1 MTYNTKLTHID
12 HVDDL
17 PLIHGMDGINIALG
31 LLDQCWNALLCG
43 GSDQIYISEKM
54 DGSPSFVIGNV
65 KYDPLTGEQFDNYRI
80 FVSTKGI
87 FNKTKPYVF
96 YDEKSLVNHFGAGPL
111 AYSLTD
117 IINFVGPH
125 VEKTRIYQGDLMYS
139 LDTPYNVFGGTIYIN
154 PNPSGVTL
162 VLPQKNEAGLDLDMG
177 RIGVAIHTEYSG
189 GTLIADMTPSPKIM
203 QGNWYRDNQDI
214 AFETYFFDPYR
225 SDIEFD
231 SSIKSEAYS
240 YGMLRSAIRK
250 TIVEYIEDIMRSGAV
265 DVLRIEGSKLKD
277 FVNSC
282 VRHGIAP
289 SVDVY
294 KSYIVALANIKVYT
308 TSKRQLEHEKRT
320 QEQLDYVNTNTVAI
334 STIFKL
340 LNAINDYKNL
350 ITSIL
355 NNNSSNLYILAGKK
369 SGPEG
374 YVIWSRQ
381 YGYTKFVDRRVGGF
395 AQLNQINRGTV

>member
-1 MTYNTKLTHID
+1 MKYNTKLTHID

-31 LLDQCWNALLCG
+31 LLDQCWSTLLNDG
-43 GSDQIYISEKM
+43 KEQVYISEKM

-65 KYDPLTGEQFDNYRI
+65 KYDPLTGEEFDNYRI

-96 YDEKSLVNHFGAGPL
+96 YDKKSLGDHFGSGPL

-117 IINFVGPH
+117 IMHYVGSH

-139 LDTPYNVFGGTIYIN
+139 VDTPYHNFGETIYIN

-162 VLPQKNEAGLDLDMG
+162 VLPQRNEIGLELDMG

-189 GTLIADMTPSPKIM
+189 GILISDMTPSPKVM

-225 SDIEFD
+225 NDVNFGVLQNETH
-231 SSIKSEAYS
+231 S
-240 YGMLRSAIRK
+240 YGMLRSAYRK
-250 TIVEYIEDIMRSGAV
+250 TIVAHIEDIMRSGAV
-265 DVLRIEGSKLKD
+265 DVLRIGGSNLKD
-277 FVNSC
+277 FVNCC
-282 VRHGIAP
+282 VRQGIKP
-289 SVDVY
+289 SIDAY
-294 KSYIVALANIKVYT
+294 KAYVVAVVNSKVYT
-308 TSKRQLEHEKRT
+308 SWKRQLEREKRT
-320 QEQLDYVNTNTVAI
+320 QEQLEYVNTNTVAI

-340 LNAINDYKNL
+340 LSAINDYKGL
-350 ITSIL
+350 ITNIL

-381 YGYTKFVDRRVGGF
+381 YGYTKLVDRQVGGF

>member
-1 MTYNTKLTHID
+1 MMYNTKLTHID

-17 PLIHGMDGINIALG
+17 PLIHGMDGINIALD
-31 LLDQCWNALLCG
+31 LLDQCWSTLLNDG
-43 GSDQIYISEKM
+43 KEQVYISEKM

-65 KYDPLTGEQFDNYRI
+65 KYDPLTGEEFDNYRI

-117 IINFVGPH
+117 IMTYVGPH
-125 VEKTRIYQGDLMYS
+125 VEKNGIYQGDLMYS
-139 LDTPYNVFGGTIYIN
+139 LDTPYNIFGGTIYIN

-162 VLPQKNEAGLDLDMG
+162 VLPQRNEMGLDLDMG

-189 GTLIADMTPSPKIM
+189 GILISDMTPSPKVM
-203 QGNWYRDNQDI
+203 QGNWYRDNQDT

-225 SDIEFD
+225 NDVDFGALQ
-231 SSIKSEAYS
+231 SETYS

-250 TIVEYIEDIMRSGAV
+250 TIVAYIEDIMRSGAV
-265 DVLRIEGSKLKD
+265 DVLRIEGSNLKD

-282 VRHGIAP
+282 VRHGIKP
-289 SVDVY
+289 SIDAY
-294 KSYIVALANIKVYT
+294 KAYIVAIVNAKVYT
-308 TSKRQLEHEKRT
+308 SSKRQLEREKRT
-320 QEQLDYVNTNTVAI
+320 QEQLEYVNTNTVAI
-334 STIFKL
+334 SAIFKL
-340 LNAINDYKNL
+340 LSAINDYKAL

-374 YVIWSRQ
+374 YVIWSQQ
-381 YGYTKFVDRRVGGF
+381 YGYTKLVDRQVGGF